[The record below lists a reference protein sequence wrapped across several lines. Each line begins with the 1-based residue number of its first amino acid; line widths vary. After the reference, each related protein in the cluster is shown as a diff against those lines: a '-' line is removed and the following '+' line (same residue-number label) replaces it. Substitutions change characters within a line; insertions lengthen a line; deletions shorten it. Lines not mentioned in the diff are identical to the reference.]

1 MRAQVIPHSSNDISI
16 EFLRNTYV
24 VEERL
29 SALLFTID
37 SAGIR
42 YVVVK
47 SVRIWREK
55 IAESFPLK
63 GRAGECFFFLF
74 LDTFLEYFCFKK
86 ILNYFLKYV
95 FYVCM
100 SHIIYILSLYDVML
114 TDIIRRK
121 IEERY
126 FS

>member
-1 MRAQVIPHSSNDISI
+1 VRAQVIPHSSNDISI

-63 GRAGECFFFLF
+63 GRAGECFFFSIF
-74 LDTFLEYFCFKK
+74 
-86 ILNYFLKYV
+86 
-95 FYVCM
+95 
-100 SHIIYILSLYDVML
+100 
-114 TDIIRRK
+114 
-121 IEERY
+121 RY
-126 FS
+126 FFRIFLF